1 MLLLVLRMASCLDGG
16 YSADGR
22 IGKMGNKHFQTSPL
36 ESESP
41 NISQLSSSDHEAA
54 EKRVLQGMEQENN
67 MPIVWEPRLVEEL
80 HGVHVLDIACGLD
93 HSLILC
99 RK

>member
-22 IGKMGNKHFQTSPL
+22 IGKMGNNHFQTSPL

-41 NISQLSSSDHEAA
+41 NISQLSRTLKLL
-54 EKRVLQGMEQENN
+54 KRESCKEWSRRITCQ
-67 MPIVWEPRLVEEL
+67 
-80 HGVHVLDIACGLD
+80 
-93 HSLILC
+93 
-99 RK
+99 

>member
-1 MLLLVLRMASCLDGG
+1 
-16 YSADGR
+16 
-22 IGKMGNKHFQTSPL
+22 MGNNHFQTSPL